1 MKKVLAAVVLSL
13 SFVACAVDTV
23 PEPEGTATSALQ
35 EASPA
40 IESSG
45 GEATPLAACTQ
56 VWECELCRNGVPRNI
71 LYQECDDGART
82 VIFASACGVECL

>member
-1 MKKVLAAVVLSL
+1 MKKVFAAVVLSL
-13 SFVACAVDTV
+13 SFVACAVDTS
-23 PEPEGTATSALQ
+23 PEPERTATSAL

-40 IESSG
+40 SESSG

-56 VWECELCRNGVPRNI
+56 VWECELCRNGVPRNV

-82 VIFASACGVECL
+82 IIFASACGVECL